1 MSPSSPLLPIP
12 DSRLLALAALWF
24 LGALALLRWPGG
36 LAAWQFGGGGLLAVA
51 LADALAGSRRRGRL
65 TLSRQ
70 LARTLPVGTWQTVG
84 LRVGASA
91 PAAGWVRDRHP
102 AAFRSTG
109 LPLFFDLAAGE
120 RLEASYRLHLTQRGP
135 ETFSGVDVRLRS
147 PLGLW
152 LIPEFLPVCDAARVF
167 PDFARITQYT
177 LLATDHRLS
186 QWGILNRRRRG
197 QGMEFHQLRDY
208 RREDALRQ
216 IDWKASARLGKLIS
230 REYQDERDQQV
241 VFLLDCGSRMGARDG
256 DLSHFDHS
264 LNAVLLLAYVALN
277 QGDAAGLLSFGHAQP
292 RFIAPHKSASTVNR
306 LLEAVYDLH
315 PTSQTPDYLRAAE
328 HLLQRLGKRALVIL
342 LTNLRDED
350 ADTLE
355 PAVALLARRHAV
367 TVASLREPVLE
378 DMLAAPVTDFDTAL
392 TRAAALQY
400 SAARQRQAARLR
412 HGGISLLDVSPRE
425 LPVALVNHYWERKR
439 SGSL

>member
-1 MSPSSPLLPIP
+1 MAPSSPRLPIP
-12 DSRLLALAALWF
+12 DSRLLAAVALWF
-24 LGALALLRWPGG
+24 LGGLALLRWPQG
-36 LAAWQFGGGGLLAVA
+36 LAVWQFAGAGLLTVA
-51 LADALAGSRRRGRL
+51 WADALAGGRYRGRL
-65 TLSRQ
+65 KVERR

-84 LRVGASA
+84 LRIVASS
-91 PAAGWVRDRHP
+91 PAAGWLRDRHP
-102 AAFRSTG
+102 VAFRSSG
-109 LPLFFDLAAGE
+109 LPLFFDLAAGG

-135 ETFSGVDVRLRS
+135 ETFSGMDVRLRS

-197 QGMEFHQLRDY
+197 QGMDFHQLRDY

-230 REYQDERDQQV
+230 REYQDERDQQI

-256 DLSHFDHS
+256 DLSHFDHT

-292 RFIAPHKSASTVNR
+292 RFIAPHKSLGMVNR

-315 PTSQTPDYLRAAE
+315 ATSQTPDYLRAAE

-355 PAVALLARRHAV
+355 PAVTLLARRHAV
-367 TVASLREPVLE
+367 TVASLREPVLAE
-378 DMLAAPVTDFDTAL
+378 VLAEPVKDFDSAL

-400 SAARQRQAARLR
+400 ADARRQQAARLR
-412 HGGISLLDVSPRE
+412 HGGIALLDVSPRD
-425 LPVALVNHYWERKR
+425 LPVALINHYWERKR
-439 SGSL
+439 SGTL